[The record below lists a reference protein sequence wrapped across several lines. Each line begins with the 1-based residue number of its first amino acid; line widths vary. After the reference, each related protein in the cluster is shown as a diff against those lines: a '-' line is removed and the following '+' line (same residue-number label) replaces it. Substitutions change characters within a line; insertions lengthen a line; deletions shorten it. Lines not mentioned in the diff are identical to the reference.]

1 MAYSRNK
8 ATIKLKNYLN
18 IMNEYPAEAAIIPG
32 ELIELTSSCT
42 VQVHSTA
49 GGNVLHM
56 FAVEDELQGNGI
68 DDAYAAADKVQCWV
82 TIRGEE
88 VYAILADGEDVA
100 CGDFLESNGAG
111 ELVKHVPDSDS
122 DDDGQ
127 NSIYTN
133 QIVGISLED
142 IDLSGSSGEE
152 SSEGGYDSS
161 TDPLGFNRRIKIRI
175 K

>member
-1 MAYSRNK
+1 MAYSRDK
-8 ATIKLKNYLN
+8 ATIKLKKYLD
-18 IMNEYPAEAAIIPG
+18 IINEYDAEAAIIPG
-32 ELIELTSSCT
+32 ELIELTSSNT

-56 FAVEDELQGNGI
+56 FALEDELQGNGI
-68 DDAYAAADKVQCWV
+68 DDAYAADDKVQCWV
-82 TIRGEE
+82 AVRGEE

-100 CGDFLESNGAG
+100 IGDFLESNGAG
-111 ELVKHVPDSDS
+111 ELVKHTPDTADS
-122 DDDGQ
+122 DDA
-127 NSIYTN
+127 ITVYTN